1 MRLISLREGTVARVD
16 SCLEGS
22 FFRRGRPSCLPA
34 DMASEDTTLEA
45 LWPLSTSICE
55 RCISIDD
62 RFEENARKLYPENNS
77 TCVCVYVCIYLF
89 F

>member
-34 DMASEDTTLEA
+34 DMASEDTTLERMP
-45 LWPLSTSICE
+45 WPLSASICE
-55 RCISIDD
+55 QCISIDK
-62 RFEENARKLYPENNS
+62 RLAKIPER
-77 TCVCVYVCIYLF
+77 YILKKQ
-89 F
+89 